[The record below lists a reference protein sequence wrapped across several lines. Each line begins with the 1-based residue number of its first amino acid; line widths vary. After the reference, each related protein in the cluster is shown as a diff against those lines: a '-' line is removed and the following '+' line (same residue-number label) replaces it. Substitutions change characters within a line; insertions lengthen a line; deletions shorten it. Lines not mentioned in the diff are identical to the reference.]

1 MKDLNSLS
9 KEELIKL
16 VALQQ
21 EQLRVAEERAEK
33 ERIIAE
39 KAQRTAEIKEQSH
52 LKFAHGVIFMAQNLK
67 EVNGNYLAK
76 VEDFLCYADDEE
88 SRKAIKVLYDMIAH
102 SLNTIAAA
110 SGQIAGFFAH
120 GNEAMKSG
128 ETSEQAHENATRSL
142 EELKKVRSF
151 SNNIKGVARFSAAI
165 SKAAE
170 ALSSTTNLTVESQQ
184 KISSIVRA
192 SAPSTDQTKQT
203 HRGRVN
209 NISKLPEV
217 APVTASVRQMWRTL
231 ERLGGFNCRS

>member
-21 EQLRVAEERAEK
+21 EQLRVVEERAEE

-67 EVNGNYLAK
+67 EVNGNYLAQ
-76 VEDFLCYADDEE
+76 VEDFLSYADDEE
-88 SRKAIKVLYDMIAH
+88 SRKAIRVLYDMIAH
-102 SLNTIAAA
+102 SLSTIAAA

-120 GNEAMKSG
+120 GNETMKSG
-128 ETSEQAHENATRSL
+128 ETSKKAYENATRSL

-151 SNNIKGVARFSAAI
+151 SNNIKGVAKFSAAI

-170 ALSSTTNLTVESQQ
+170 ALSSTTNLTVES
-184 KISSIVRA
+184 
-192 SAPSTDQTKQT
+192 
-203 HRGRVN
+203 
-209 NISKLPEV
+209 
-217 APVTASVRQMWRTL
+217 
-231 ERLGGFNCRS
+231 